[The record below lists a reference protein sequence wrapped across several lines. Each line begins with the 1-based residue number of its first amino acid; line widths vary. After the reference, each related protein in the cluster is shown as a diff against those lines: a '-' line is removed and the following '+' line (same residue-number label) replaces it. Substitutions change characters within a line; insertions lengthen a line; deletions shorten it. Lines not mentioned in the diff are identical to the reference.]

1 MRAPEVIYNIPE
13 DLEYIWITN
22 LPNFTIEK
30 YKVESITTAN
40 NGDKLIKV
48 IDSPIWG
55 NAIKARF
62 NSNGDKEWYL
72 IKRSYHLTEISAA
85 LRLRDHFRKML
96 AENVNPTTKRVLNDT
111 KDTDLMM
118 KNVEKFVENYP
129 ELTI

>member
-1 MRAPEVIYNIPE
+1 MRAPEVIYTIPD
-13 DLEYIWITN
+13 DLENIWITN

-30 YKVESITTAN
+30 YKVESVTSTK
-40 NGDKLIKV
+40 NGDKIIKV
-48 IDSPIWG
+48 IDSTIWG
-55 NAIKARF
+55 NTIKARF

-72 IKRSYHLTEISAA
+72 MKRSYHLTETDAA

-111 KDTDLMM
+111 KDMDLMM
-118 KNVEKFVENYP
+118 KNVEKFAENYP